1 MEHGVKSPS
10 HDGTVEMDYAND
22 IGHDV
27 RAQQGSHNARTND
40 ETRSRYLHWF
50 LGAPGTLLGTL
61 IALCVVFG
69 VVGAAGDNT
78 NFGVVYHDHAKYT
91 YAIGCLFLR
100 ALTCIVVPK
109 IVLDVAL
116 SCADVV
122 RARRMFQFRRRIVG
136 LALLTTLLASAQGLA
151 WGLLLGHK
159 FRGTTYTF
167 RPAALGLLCPRL
179 ESDNTTTTTLTG
191 VVVVEN
197 GTLACTTHDKLASF
211 GMADDVFKL
220 RNTIK
225 RWTTYAS
232 VGDEIQSMVRRLVP
246 RNLTLALLHGDVA
259 GAVVFAI
266 VLGIALGVYDGDDG
280 DDDAGSDTRIVKV
293 LRELNA
299 IFEIMMSYVVTT
311 TPVALIPLIVGPL
324 LSGTHGYED
333 FARLGYFV
341 LAYLAAIATHGLVV
355 LPTVL
360 VLASYTH
367 PLRWFQHVRQALL
380 YGLACSSSRQS
391 LPLTMRALDKHVG
404 TPEAARFGVVVGT
417 TLNRNG
423 ASMYI
428 TLSLVWLFYN
438 AGLDDRLTP
447 VKTCLILLCGGLGSL
462 AAAPVRSGGIA
473 IVVSFWA
480 MLSGIPT
487 PYAYSLLLV
496 AECIMDPLATMINMA
511 GNLVVAH
518 IVGNGNTDLLS
529 RQGRT
534 SA

>member
-1 MEHGVKSPS
+1 MEHGAKSPS
-10 HDGTVEMDYAND
+10 HDGTVEMDYANV

-27 RAQQGSHNARTND
+27 RALQHDTPFSNNEEAK
-40 ETRSRYLHWF
+40 SRYVHWF

-61 IALCVVFG
+61 IALGIVFG
-69 VVGAAGDNT
+69 VVEAAGDDT

-91 YAIGCLFLR
+91 YAAGCLFLR

-136 LALLTTLLASAQGLA
+136 LALLTTLLASAQALA
-151 WGLLLGHK
+151 WGLLLGHQ
-159 FRGTTYTF
+159 FRGTPYTF
-167 RPAALGLLCPRL
+167 HSAALGFACPHL
-179 ESDNTTTTTLTG
+179 ESSNTTTALAS
-191 VVVVEN
+191 VVVVDK
-197 GTLACTTHDKLASF
+197 GTLACKPQGKIASF
-211 GMADDVFKL
+211 GIADDVFNI
-220 RNTIK
+220 RNDIK

-232 VGDEIQSMVRRLVP
+232 VGDEVQSVVRRLVP
-246 RNLTLALLHGDVA
+246 DNVALALLHGDVS
-259 GAVVFAI
+259 GAVAFAI
-266 VLGIALGVYDGDDG
+266 VLGIALGVYDDADEAA
-280 DDDAGSDTRIVKV
+280 AGSTSENRIVKV

-299 IFEIMMSYVVTT
+299 IFEIMMGYVVTT
-311 TPVALIPLIVGPL
+311 TPIALIPLIVGPL
-324 LSGTHGYED
+324 ISGTHGYAD
-333 FARLGYFV
+333 FARLGYFA
-341 LAYLAAIATHGLVV
+341 LAYLAAIATHGLLV

-360 VLASYTH
+360 VLSTCTN
-367 PLRWFQHVRQALL
+367 PLRWFQRVRHALL

-391 LPLTMRALDKHVG
+391 LPLTMRALDKHVR
-404 TPEAARFGVVVGT
+404 TPQAARFGVVVGT

-423 ASMYI
+423 TSIYI
-428 TLSLVWLFYN
+428 SLSLVWLFYN
-438 AGLDDRLTP
+438 AGLEDRLTP
-447 VKTCLILLCGGLGSL
+447 IKAGLILLFGVLGSV

-496 AECIMDPLATMINMA
+496 AECLMDPLATMINMA

-518 IVGNGNTDLLS
+518 IVANGNSDIMS
-529 RQGRT
+529 RRGRT
-534 SA
+534 

>member
-1 MEHGVKSPS
+1 MEHTGVKSPS
-10 HDGTVEMDYAND
+10 HDGTVEMDDPNV

-27 RAQQGSHNARTND
+27 RALQDSHYARTND

-69 VVGAAGDNT
+69 VVGAAGDST
-78 NFGVVYHDHAKYT
+78 DFGVVYLNHAKYT
-91 YAIGCLFLR
+91 YAIGRLFLR

-109 IVLDVAL
+109 VVLDVAL

-122 RARRMFQFRRRIVG
+122 RARSIFQFRRRIVG
-136 LALLTTLLASAQGLA
+136 LALLTTLLASAQALA
-151 WGLLLGHK
+151 WGLLLGPK
-159 FRGTTYTF
+159 FRGTPYTF
-167 RPAALGLLCPRL
+167 HPAALGLLCPRL
-179 ESDNTTTTTLTG
+179 ESNNTTTTTLPS

-211 GMADDVFKL
+211 GMADDVFEL
-220 RNTIK
+220 RNTVK

-232 VGDEIQSMVRRLVP
+232 AGDEIQSMVRRLVP
-246 RNLTLALLHGDVA
+246 RNVTLALLHGDVA

-266 VLGIALGVYDGDDG
+266 VLGIALGVYDDDDG
-280 DDDAGSDTRIVKV
+280 DAGSETRIVKV

-341 LAYLAAIATHGLVV
+341 LAYLAATATHGLVV

-391 LPLTMRALDKHVG
+391 LPLTMRALDKHVR
-404 TPEAARFGVVVGT
+404 TPEAARFGVGVGT

-447 VKTCLILLCGGLGSL
+447 VKTCLILLCGVLGSV

-487 PYAYSLLLV
+487 PYAYSVLLV